1 MAKVKIEE
9 IIDYIDSDIR
19 KALSETLKQH
29 FPKEDFNDREVFRT
43 FKRMISRKC
52 STWQNVPDRLVEK
65 E

>member
-9 IIDYIDSDIR
+9 IIDHIDSDIR

-29 FPKEDFNDREVFRT
+29 FPEESFNDREVFRT

-52 STWQNVPDRLVEK
+52 STWENVPDRFVEK

>member
-9 IIDYIDSDIR
+9 IIDYIDTDIR
-19 KALSETLKQH
+19 KALSETIKKH
-29 FPKEDFNDREVFRT
+29 FPNEDFNDREVFRT

-52 STWQNVPDRLVEK
+52 SSWENVPDGFVEK